1 MRENP
6 YPRERLG
13 KFIEQIRGVTYI
25 PSDLRREIDEN
36 SVVLLRA
43 NNIDHGRINHDD
55 IQIVS
60 REKVSKAQF
69 ICTGDILMCASSG
82 SLEHIG
88 KTALCPSAVE
98 GETFGA
104 FCKVIRAKADLEAKY
119 ISAYFDTDE
128 YRDIIMHLANGANI
142 NNLKNEH
149 IDELQIPVP
158 DIAGQASFIDY
169 IEQIDKLR
177 FDTEEKIKELKKE
190 KEQLIDKYFR

>member
-1 MRENP
+1 MRGNP

-25 PSDLRREIDEN
+25 PSDLRRELDEN

-43 NNIDHGRINHDD
+43 NNIDHRRINHDD

-69 ICTGDILMCASSG
+69 IRTGDILMCASSG
-82 SLEHIG
+82 SLEHVG
-88 KTALCPSAVE
+88 KTALCSSDVE

-104 FCKVIRAKADLEAKY
+104 FCKIIRVKADLEAKY

-158 DIAGQASFIDY
+158 DIAGQSSFMDY
-169 IEQIDKLR
+169 LEQIDKLR
-177 FDTEEKIKELKKE
+177 FRK
-190 KEQLIDKYFR
+190 